1 MQCWFCPR
9 GSDNA
14 FNRDTILAQSNIY
27 ANWQDAQ
34 IIVQGRIAKIS
45 AQFDFGYRGGGSLF

>member
-34 IIVQGRIAKIS
+34 IIVQGPIAKIS
-45 AQFDFGYRGGGSLF
+45 AQFDF

>member
-1 MQCWFCPR
+1 VRSASLHAVLVLPR
-9 GSDNA
+9 GSENA

-45 AQFDFGYRGGGSLF
+45 AQFDF